1 MSTLWLMVST
11 LLKATKK
18 RGVERNFTMFSGEQM
33 LERGEEIQITQNSPE
48 STEANIDGYI
58 TGMAIGISVV
68 PIYS

>member
-1 MSTLWLMVST
+1 MAHGVHI
-11 LLKATKK
+11 TKGDNNK
-18 RGVERNFTMFSGEQM
+18 RGVERNFTMLSGEQM

>member
-1 MSTLWLMVST
+1 ML
-11 LLKATKK
+11 
-18 RGVERNFTMFSGEQM
+18 SGEQM